1 MIKYCLILDEQT
13 GLVQLGAG
21 CDDEF
26 YKSIGMKQR
35 DVEQSEI
42 DNLYYLKNKCPH
54 YTPEEE
60 EEIERQR
67 ILNLKCTKRVF
78 VLMLEQL
85 GFDYFE
91 QIEPLINANRQA
103 KLEWVLCVELER
115 KNPLLNI
122 MGEQLG
128 ITPEQIDKLF
138 KYANGEITEG
148 EFLNGN

>member
-103 KLEWVLCVELER
+103 KLEWDLCVELER

-128 ITPEQIDKLF
+128 ITPEQIDELF

>member
-103 KLEWVLCVELER
+103 KLEWDLCVELER

>member
-103 KLEWVLCVELER
+103 KLEWDLCVELER

-138 KYANGEITEG
+138 KYANSEITEG